1 MIGAIQCSTSESGS
15 WRKPFIGAFAFSW
28 AAGDWLLRL
37 CVKMWVEILVGNLKE
52 DWIRKDLDDII
63 AWSNEDKTK
72 EGIINMRYFLSED
85 RKNFVMLVEYKTK
98 EDMER
103 ITKKWEEG
111 KFEQQEWFQE
121 MMSKVFQAGQ
131 SKYYEQIA

>member
-1 MIGAIQCSTSESGS
+1 
-15 WRKPFIGAFAFSW
+15 
-28 AAGDWLLRL
+28 
-37 CVKMWVEILVGNLKE
+37 MWVEILVGNLKE